1 MIFDNEGLSIKGY
14 KFVKDDHH
22 KNAKRGGKSCVD
34 LIFTNQ
40 TNILIDSGVHPTVY
54 SKCRHKIIQSK
65 KLKLK
70 IEYPT
75 SIRS

>member
-40 TNILIDSGVHPTVY
+40 TNIFIDSGVHLTVY

-65 KLKLK
+65 LKSK
-70 IEYPT
+70 VDHST
-75 SIRS
+75 SIPS